1 MRFELVRFAAKMIQL
16 FPRPAVLDHA
26 ALDDITFDHAALDLV
41 ALDQETCVRAQLQ
54 PRRKGFQSSWV
65 LAPAKLSL
73 FVCCTAFL
81 FLITGCAVGPNYH
94 RPDVATA
101 PAWKEQPP
109 WRAADPKDSIPKG
122 NWWTTFADSEL
133 DQYETQALK
142 SNQTIEVAR
151 YQLQQA
157 RASARITQSGLFP
170 QLTAGI
176 SAQRAQTS
184 VGKPTASGIPLASPT
199 VSNDFIIPFNLTW
212 EADLFGGVR
221 RSVESANA
229 TYQASAAAL
238 ENVRLV
244 ITSEL
249 AVDYFSLRELDAE
262 IAVLNSSV
270 EYQNKSLTL
279 VQNRHTGGIA
289 SGLDVAQ
296 QETLLNSTRT
306 QATLLRQQRAQ
317 FEHAIAALVG
327 VPAPSFSVP
336 VKPLAL
342 PPPAVPIGVPSDVLE
357 RRPDIAQSERQ
368 MAAQNAQIGVAKSA
382 YYPGINIVASGG
394 FENTGLGSIIGASTG
409 FWALGAN
416 VAETVL
422 SGGRRRAQ
430 VDFARSGYGASVAN
444 YRQTVL
450 TAFQEVEDSLSGL
463 GVLAE
468 AAETQQQ
475 AVTAAQRALQISNDR
490 YTGGLVTYL
499 DVINAQQNLLDT
511 QRLAT
516 QILGQRLVTSVSL
529 VKALGGGWDSSSLQ
543 AIRVKATVKQ
553 ALEP

>member
-1 MRFELVRFAAKMIQL
+1 VRHFFL
-16 FPRPAVLDHA
+16 RL
-26 ALDDITFDHAALDLV
+26 
-41 ALDQETCVRAQLQ
+41 
-54 PRRKGFQSSWV
+54 SS
-65 LAPAKLSL
+65 LILL
-73 FVCCTAFL
+73 AFL
-81 FLITGCAVGPNYH
+81 LGGCKVGPNYH
-94 RPDVATA
+94 RPDVVTA
-101 PAWKEQPP
+101 PTWKEQPP

-122 NWWTTFADSEL
+122 NWWSTFGDSEL
-133 DQYETQALK
+133 DQYESQALK
-142 SNQTIEVAR
+142 ANQTIEVAR
-151 YQLQQA
+151 YQLEQA

-170 QLTAGI
+170 QLTAGV
-176 SAQRAQTS
+176 SGQRAQIS
-184 VGKPTASGIPLASPT
+184 AGKPTTTGVPLAAPST
-199 VSNDFIIPFNLTW
+199 SNDFLIPFNLTW
-212 EADLFGGVR
+212 EPDVFGGVR

-229 TYQASAAAL
+229 SYQASAAAL

-249 AVDYFSLRELDAE
+249 AVDYFSLREIDAE

-270 EYQNKSLTL
+270 EYQGKSLTL
-279 VQNRHTGGIA
+279 VQNRHEGGIA

-317 FEHAIAALVG
+317 FEHAIASLVG
-327 VPAPSFSVP
+327 IPASTFSVP

-342 PPPAVPIGVPSDVLE
+342 AAPMVPIGMPSDVLE

-382 YYPGINIVASGG
+382 YYPGINLSAGGG
-394 FENTGLGSIIGASTG
+394 FENTGLSSIIAASTG
-409 FWALGAN
+409 FWAIGAN
-416 VAETVL
+416 VAETLL
-422 SGGRRRAQ
+422 SGGKRRAQ
-430 VDFARSGYGASVAN
+430 VDFARSGYGVAVAN

-475 AVTAAQRALQISNDR
+475 AVNAAQRALTIANDR

-499 DVINAQQNLLDT
+499 DVINAEQTFLDS

-516 QILGQRLVTSVSL
+516 QILGQRLVTSVNL
-529 VKALGGGWDSSSLQ
+529 VKALGGGWDASSLQ
-543 AIRVKATVKQ
+543 TIRVKATIKQ
-553 ALEP
+553 AVEP

>member
-1 MRFELVRFAAKMIQL
+1 MRQIFLRL
-16 FPRPAVLDHA
+16 R
-26 ALDDITFDHAALDLV
+26 
-41 ALDQETCVRAQLQ
+41 
-54 PRRKGFQSSWV
+54 SSLL
-65 LAPAKLSL
+65 LA
-73 FVCCTAFL
+73 FFL
-81 FLITGCAVGPNYH
+81 CGCAVGPNYH

-151 YQLQQA
+151 YQLEQA

-170 QLTAGI
+170 QLNAGI
-176 SAQRAQTS
+176 AVQRARNS
-184 VGKPTASGIPLASPT
+184 AGKPTATGIPLTSAT
-199 VSNDFIIPFNLTW
+199 TSNDFLIPFNLTW

-279 VQNRHTGGIA
+279 VQNRHAGGIA

-317 FEHAIAALVG
+317 FEHALAALVG
-327 VPAPSFSVP
+327 VPASTFSVP
-336 VKPLAL
+336 VKPLTLA
-342 PPPAVPIGVPSDVLE
+342 PPAVPIGVPSDVLE

-382 YYPGINIVASGG
+382 YYPGINLSATGG
-394 FENTGLGSIIGASTG
+394 FEDTALGSIIGASTG

-416 VAETVL
+416 VAQTVL
-422 SGGRRRAQ
+422 SGGKRRAQ
-430 VDFARSGYGASVAN
+430 VDFAKSGYGASVAT

-463 GVLAE
+463 SVLAE

-475 AVTAAQRALQISNDR
+475 AVNAAQRALQISNDR

-499 DVINAQQNLLDT
+499 DVISAEENFLDA

-553 ALEP
+553 AIEP

>member
-1 MRFELVRFAAKMIQL
+1 MCLCSAAM
-16 FPRPAVLDHA
+16 
-26 ALDDITFDHAALDLV
+26 
-41 ALDQETCVRAQLQ
+41 
-54 PRRKGFQSSWV
+54 
-65 LAPAKLSL
+65 LA
-73 FVCCTAFL
+73 L
-81 FLITGCAVGPNYH
+81 FLGGCAVGPNYH

-109 WRAADPKDSIPKG
+109 WRPADPKDSIAKG
-122 NWWTTFADSEL
+122 AWWTTFSDDEL
-133 DQYETQALK
+133 SQYEAQALRA
-142 SNQTIEVAR
+142 NQTIEIAR
-151 YQLQQA
+151 NQLEKA
-157 RASARITQSGLFP
+157 RASARISQSGLFP
-170 QLTAGI
+170 HLGAGVA
-176 SAQRAQTS
+176 AQRARTS
-184 VGKPTASGIPLASPT
+184 AGKPTTSGIPLAAPST
-199 VSNDFIIPFNLTW
+199 ANDFLVPFNLTW
-212 EADLFGGVR
+212 EADVFGGVR
-221 RSVESANA
+221 RGVESANA
-229 TYQASAAAL
+229 AYQASAAGL

-244 ITSEL
+244 VTSEL
-249 AVDYFSLRELDAE
+249 AVDYFTLRELDAE
-262 IAVLNSSV
+262 IAVVDSSV
-270 EYQNKSLTL
+270 EYQSKSLQL

-306 QATLLRQQRAQ
+306 QATLLRRQRAQ

-327 VPAPSFSVP
+327 VPASAFSIP

-342 PPPAVPIGVPSDVLE
+342 APPKVPIGVPSDVLE
-357 RRPDIAQSERQ
+357 RRPDVAQAERQ

-382 YYPGINIVASGG
+382 FYPGISISGGGG
-394 FENTGLGSIIGASTG
+394 FESSDISKIISASTG

-430 VDFARSGYGASVAN
+430 VDFAKSAYGASVAN

-450 TAFQEVEDSLSGL
+450 SSFQEVEDSLSGL
-463 GVLAE
+463 SVLAQ
-468 AAETQQQ
+468 AAESQQL
-475 AVTAAQRALQISNDR
+475 AVDASQRALKIANDR

-499 DVINAQQNLLDT
+499 DVINAEQNLLDT

-543 AIRVKATVKQ
+543 AIRVKATLQQ
-553 ALEP
+553 AVQP

>member
-1 MRFELVRFAAKMIQL
+1 MRQSFLRVSSGL
-16 FPRPAVLDHA
+16 L
-26 ALDDITFDHAALDLV
+26 LTFL
-41 ALDQETCVRAQLQ
+41 
-54 PRRKGFQSSWV
+54 
-65 LAPAKLSL
+65 LAG
-73 FVCCTAFL
+73 CT
-81 FLITGCAVGPNYH
+81 VGPNYH

-109 WRAADPKDSIPKG
+109 WRVADPKDAIPKG
-122 NWWTTFADSEL
+122 QWWVTFGDGEL
-133 DQYETQALK
+133 NQYETQAMK
-142 SNQTIEVAR
+142 ANQTIEVAR

-170 QLTAGI
+170 QLTAGF
-176 SAQRAQTS
+176 SAQRSQVSA
-184 VGKPTASGIPLASPT
+184 GKPTTTGLPLAAPT
-199 VSNDFIIPFNLTW
+199 TSNDFLIPFNLTW

-270 EYQNKSLTL
+270 EYQGKSLTL
-279 VQNRHTGGIA
+279 VQNRHAGGIA

-317 FEHAIAALVG
+317 FEHAIASLAG
-327 VPAPSFSVP
+327 VPASTFSVP

-342 PPPAVPIGVPSDVLE
+342 APPIVPVGVPSDVLE
-357 RRPDIAQSERQ
+357 RRPDIAQSERL

-382 YYPGINIVASGG
+382 YYPGINLSAGGG

-416 VAETVL
+416 VAETIL
-422 SGGRRRAQ
+422 SGGKRRAQ
-430 VDFARSGYGASVAN
+430 VDFARSGYGATVAN

-463 GVLAE
+463 SVLTE

-475 AVTAAQRALQISNDR
+475 AVNAAQRALTIANDR

-499 DVINAQQNLLDT
+499 DVVNAEQTFLDS
-511 QRLAT
+511 QRLST

-543 AIRVKATVKQ
+543 AIRVKTSVKQ
-553 ALEP
+553 AIEP

>member
-1 MRFELVRFAAKMIQL
+1 MGSAVVLV
-16 FPRPAVLDHA
+16 
-26 ALDDITFDHAALDLV
+26 
-41 ALDQETCVRAQLQ
+41 
-54 PRRKGFQSSWV
+54 
-65 LAPAKLSL
+65 
-73 FVCCTAFL
+73 FL
-81 FLITGCAVGPNYH
+81 LISGCKVGPNYH

-109 WRAADPKDSIPKG
+109 WRAADPKDAVPKG
-122 NWWTTFADSEL
+122 DWWATFSDGEL
-133 DQYETQALK
+133 VQYETQALK
-142 SNQTIEVAR
+142 ANQTIEIAR
-151 YQLQQA
+151 YQLDEA

-170 QLTAGI
+170 QVTAGGTAVRART
-176 SAQRAQTS
+176 SAG
-184 VGKPTASGIPLASPT
+184 VPTLTGVPLIAPST
-199 VSNDFIIPFNLTW
+199 TNDVRLPLNLSW
-212 EADLFGGVR
+212 EADLFGGIR

-229 TYQASAAAL
+229 TYQSSAAGL

-244 ITSEL
+244 ISAEL
-249 AVDYFSLRELDAE
+249 AVDYFTLRELDAE
-262 IAVLNSSV
+262 IAVVDSSV
-270 EYQNKSLTL
+270 EYQGKSLTL
-279 VQNRHTGGIA
+279 VQNRHSGGIA

-327 VPAPSFSVP
+327 VPASTFSVP

-342 PPPAVPIGVPSDVLE
+342 PPPVIPIGVPSDVLE
-357 RRPDIAQSERQ
+357 RRPDVAQAERQ

-382 YYPGINIVASGG
+382 YYPGINIFGSAG
-394 FENTGLGSIIGASTG
+394 FESSDISKIISASTG
-409 FWALGAN
+409 FWSLGAN

-430 VDFARSGYGASVAN
+430 VEFAQSAYGESVAN

-463 GVLAE
+463 GVLAQ
-468 AAETQQQ
+468 AAESQQL
-475 AVTAAQRALQISNDR
+475 AVDASQRALTIANDR

-499 DVINAQQNLLDT
+499 DVVTAQQTLLDS

-516 QILGQRLVTSVSL
+516 QILGQRLVTSVGL
-529 VKALGGGWDSSSLQ
+529 VKALGGGFDSSSLQ
-543 AIRVKATVKQ
+543 AIRVKATFKQ
-553 ALEP
+553 AVEP

>member
-1 MRFELVRFAAKMIQL
+1 MRQSYFRLGPALLLL
-16 FPRPAVLDHA
+16 FF
-26 ALDDITFDHAALDLV
+26 I
-41 ALDQETCVRAQLQ
+41 
-54 PRRKGFQSSWV
+54 GG
-65 LAPAKLSL
+65 
-73 FVCCTAFL
+73 CT
-81 FLITGCAVGPNYH
+81 VGPNYH

-109 WRAADPKDSIPKG
+109 WRAAEPKDSIPKG

-133 DQYETQALK
+133 DQYETQVLK

-151 YQLQQA
+151 FQLEQA
-157 RASARITQSGLFP
+157 RASARITRSGLFP

-176 SAQRAQTS
+176 SAQRSQTS
-184 VGKPTASGIPLASPT
+184 AGRPTTTGIRLTSPFL
-199 VSNDFIIPFNLTW
+199 SNDFLIPFNLTW
-212 EADLFGGVR
+212 EPDVFGGVR
-221 RSVESANA
+221 RSLESANA
-229 TYQASAAAL
+229 SYQASAAAL

-249 AVDYFSLRELDAE
+249 AVDYFTLRELDAE
-262 IAVLNSSV
+262 IAVVNASV
-270 EYQNKSLTL
+270 EAQTKSLTL
-279 VQNRHTGGIA
+279 VQNRHAGGIA

-296 QETLLNSTRT
+296 QETLLSSTRT

-342 PPPAVPIGVPSDVLE
+342 APPAVPIGVPSDVLE

-382 YYPGINIVASGG
+382 YYPGINLSAAGG
-394 FENTGLGSIIGASTG
+394 FENTGLGGILGASTG

-422 SGGRRRAQ
+422 SGGKRRAQ
-430 VDFARSGYGASVAN
+430 VDFAKSGYGASVAN

-463 GVLAE
+463 SVLAE

-475 AVTAAQRALQISNDR
+475 AVNASQRALQIANDR

>member
-1 MRFELVRFAAKMIQL
+1 LE
-16 FPRPAVLDHA
+16 
-26 ALDDITFDHAALDLV
+26 
-41 ALDQETCVRAQLQ
+41 
-54 PRRKGFQSSWV
+54 
-65 LAPAKLSL
+65 
-73 FVCCTAFL
+73 
-81 FLITGCAVGPNYH
+81 
-94 RPDVATA
+94 
-101 PAWKEQPP
+101 
-109 WRAADPKDSIPKG
+109 
-122 NWWTTFADSEL
+122 
-133 DQYETQALK
+133 
-142 SNQTIEVAR
+142 
-151 YQLQQA
+151 QA

-170 QLTAGI
+170 RLTAGV
-176 SAQRAQTS
+176 SAQRSQTS
-184 VGKPTASGIPLASPT
+184 AGKPTTTRIPLAAPST
-199 VSNDFIIPFNLTW
+199 SNDFLIPFNLTW
-212 EADLFGGVR
+212 EPDVFGGVR

-262 IAVLNSSV
+262 IAVVNSSV

-279 VQNRHTGGIA
+279 VQNRHAGGIA

-306 QATLLRQQRAQ
+306 QATLLRRQRAQ

-327 VPAPSFSVP
+327 VPAPTFSVP

-342 PPPAVPIGVPSDVLE
+342 APPAVPIGVPSDVLE
-357 RRPDIAQSERQ
+357 RRPDVAQSERQ
-368 MAAQNAQIGVAKSA
+368 MAAQNAQIGVAKSS
-382 YYPGINIVASGG
+382 YYPGINLSAGGG
-394 FENTGLGSIIGASTG
+394 FENTALGSIIGASTG

-430 VDFARSGYGASVAN
+430 VDFAKSGYGASVAN

-475 AVTAAQRALQISNDR
+475 AVNAAQRALQISNDR

-499 DVINAQQNLLDT
+499 DVITAEQNLLDA

-543 AIRVKATVKQ
+543 AIRVKASIKQ
-553 ALEP
+553 AIEP

>member
-1 MRFELVRFAAKMIQL
+1 LRLGFLKLAFLPLASA
-16 FPRPAVLDHA
+16 AVL
-26 ALDDITFDHAALDLV
+26 LSFLGVVFVSGCV
-41 ALDQETCVRAQLQ
+41 A
-54 PRRKGFQSSWV
+54 
-65 LAPAKLSL
+65 
-73 FVCCTAFL
+73 
-81 FLITGCAVGPNYH
+81 GPNYH

-122 NWWTTFADSEL
+122 DWWTTFADDEL
-133 DQYETQALK
+133 NQYEAQALK
-142 SNQTIEVAR
+142 ANQTIEIAR
-151 YQLQQA
+151 NQLQQA

-170 QLTAGI
+170 TLNAGI

-184 VGKPTASGIPLASPT
+184 AFRPTTTGIPLVSPAT
-199 VSNDFIIPFNLTW
+199 QTDLLIPFNFSW
-212 EADLFGGVR
+212 EPDVFGGVR
-221 RSVESANA
+221 RGVESANA
-229 TYQASAAAL
+229 AYQASAAGL

-244 ITSEL
+244 VTSEL
-249 AVDYFSLRELDAE
+249 AVDYFTLRELDAE
-262 IAVLNSSV
+262 IAVVNSSV
-270 EYQNKSLTL
+270 EYQGKSLQL
-279 VQNRHTGGIA
+279 VQNRHAGGIA

-296 QETLLNSTRT
+296 QETLLNSTKT

-327 VPAPSFSVP
+327 VPASSFSVP

-342 PPPAVPIGVPSDVLE
+342 APPMVPIGVPSDVLE
-357 RRPDIAQSERQ
+357 RRPDVAQAERL
-368 MAAQNAQIGVAKSA
+368 MASQNAQIGVAKSA
-382 YYPGINIVASGG
+382 FYPGISISGGGG
-394 FENTGLGSIIGASTG
+394 FESTDIGKIVSASTG
-409 FWALGAN
+409 FWSLG
-416 VAETVL
+416 VAVTETVL

-430 VDFARSGYGASVAN
+430 VDFAKSGYGASVAT

-463 GVLAE
+463 SVLAQ

-475 AVTAAQRALQISNDR
+475 AVDASQRALKIANDR

-499 DVINAQQNLLDT
+499 DVINAQQTVLDS

-516 QILGQRLVTSVSL
+516 QILGQRLVTSVGL

-543 AIRVKATVKQ
+543 AIRVKATVKD
-553 ALEP
+553 ALQP